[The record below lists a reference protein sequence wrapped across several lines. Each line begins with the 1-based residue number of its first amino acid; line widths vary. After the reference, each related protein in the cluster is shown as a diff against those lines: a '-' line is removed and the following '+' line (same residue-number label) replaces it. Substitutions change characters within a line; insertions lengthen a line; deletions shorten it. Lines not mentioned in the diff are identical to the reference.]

1 MITCLTVNIYIFMEP
16 LHIKCYLRTK
26 YHAETLQ
33 RGSLCASECNLTE
46 DQRTTEPPEPA
57 EPIISFLLTSELRAC
72 ARASSRYDVA
82 NGTRSLARSI
92 DRFL

>member
-1 MITCLTVNIYIFMEP
+1 MLFTDKIPCRNVTTREFMC
-16 LHIKCYLRTK
+16 I
-26 YHAETLQ
+26 
-33 RGSLCASECNLTE
+33 GCNLTE

-57 EPIISFLLTSELRAC
+57 EPIISLFLTSELRAC

-92 DRFL
+92 GQFL

>member
-1 MITCLTVNIYIFMEP
+1 MCI
-16 LHIKCYLRTK
+16 
-26 YHAETLQ
+26 
-33 RGSLCASECNLTE
+33 GCNLTE

-57 EPIISFLLTSELRAC
+57 EPAEPIISFFSTSELRAY

-92 DRFL
+92 GQFL